1 MRQITKDITAPPA
14 ALTSNNCKRQL
25 KNIVATKKG
34 KNSTYYHKKTVVNA
48 LNIFYKNK
56 CGYCESRIHV
66 VASENVE
73 HYRPKAGVDEIDLVA
88 GTNHIGYYWMAN
100 EWSNL
105 LIACPKCNQQGNKGN
120 RFPLQVPAS
129 RVYNHPALLASG
141 EVDLVANRYNSPHI
155 AGEVPLLINPEHK
168 DPIPEFLLKRN
179 GDLDKKNNS
188 VFAEKTI
195 EVCDLNRQPLST
207 ERQKIIDGI
216 TNKINRQIKEW
227 KSNVDPLTDAQFK
240 RQLEI
245 IFSEIISR
253 LKDEREYTFVA
264 KMMIKYFD
272 TLVLSGV
279 ETKFHE
285 TIQKHFNDFINSN

>member
-1 MRQITKDITAPPA
+1 MRHITKDITSPPT

-25 KNIVATKKG
+25 KNIVTTRKG
-34 KNSTYYHKKTVVNA
+34 KKATYYHKKTVVDA
-48 LNIFYKNK
+48 LNILYKNK
-56 CGYCESRIHV
+56 CGYCESRINV

-73 HYRPKAGVDEIDLVA
+73 HYRPKAGVDQIDLIA
-88 GTNHIGYYWMAN
+88 GTTHVGYYWLAN

-120 RFPLQVPAS
+120 RFPLSAPNS
-129 RVYNHPALLASG
+129 RVVNPPAFLANG
-141 EVDLVANRYNSPHI
+141 DVDLIANRYTSPHI

-179 GDLDKKNNS
+179 GDLAQKNNS

-207 ERQKIIDGI
+207 ARQKIIDDI
-216 TNKINRQIKEW
+216 TNRINRQIKEW
-227 KSNVDPLTDAQFK
+227 KADVDPLTDAQFK

-245 IFSEIISR
+245 IFSDIILR
-253 LKDEREYTFVA
+253 LKDDRQYTFVA
-264 KMMIKYFD
+264 KMIIKDFE

-279 ETKFHE
+279 ENKFHT
-285 TIQKHFNDFINSN
+285 TIEKYFNDFINTN